1 MITQVHKGC
10 RETEMV
16 LVELGIYAWNFNFN

>member
-16 LVELGIYAWNFNFN
+16 LVELGIYA